1 MTIREKFA
9 DLRFLVSKYKDNHMV
24 PFHNEM
30 DKMKNNNNDEEFET
44 CISCEKLTTVKKTTN
59 VVYRSGYIEGAG
71 QLCLECTE
79 RDDKEAKHAQKLW
92 RQ

>member
-1 MTIREKFA
+1 
-9 DLRFLVSKYKDNHMV
+9 MV

-71 QLCLECTE
+71 QLCFSCGQIRKMHKTGNYDAVTE
-79 RDDKEAKHAQKLW
+79 WTKYG
-92 RQ
+92 